1 MHHRTTTIRARTIQQ
16 ARVAALCQH
25 LRLAVDLFEQIG
37 LELCDISS
45 NAPQGEARA
54 STLTPTPRPETMV
67 PDQSGKL
74 AYTIKEAAAAVGL
87 SRSKLYVL
95 MGSGELPSIQ
105 IGKRRLIPAD
115 ALQKLISR

>member
-1 MHHRTTTIRARTIQQ
+1 MHRRTTTIRAPTTQE

-25 LRLAVDLFEQIG
+25 LRSAIDLLEQIG

-45 NAPQGEARA
+45 DAPRGEARA
-54 STLTPTPRPETMV
+54 PPLTPTPRPETMV
-67 PDQSGKL
+67 PTQSGKL
-74 AYTIKEAAAAVGL
+74 AYTIKEAAAALGL

-95 MGSGELPSIQ
+95 MGSGKLPSIQ